1 MTDSRPLPIFDG
13 HNDTLL
19 YLLEHAPEGA
29 AAFLR
34 RDDGRG
40 HLDLP
45 RAREG
50 GFVGGMFAVYVGN
63 PPEDGSFGDRLT
75 RDEHGYEVKLPPPV
89 TFERAVGIA
98 LAQMGLL
105 FRLEGLSEGTLKV
118 VRTADEITACM
129 QNGVLAAVLH
139 MEGAEAIDPDLA
151 ALDVFY
157 QAGLRS
163 LGPVWSR
170 PNAFGHGVPF
180 KYPSTSDTGP
190 GLTDAGKA
198 LVKACNQLGI
208 VVDMAHLNAKGF
220 WDVAALTD
228 VPLVVSHS
236 GAYGICPSARNL
248 TDDQIDTVGQSDG
261 VIGISFYVA
270 DLRPDGLFD
279 ADTPLQFVVDHL
291 CYIADRIGVE
301 HVALGSD
308 FNGAR
313 VPQEIKDVAGL
324 PKLIDAL
331 RAAGFDAADLRLIAH
346 ENWLRVLRA
355 TWKK

>member
-1 MTDSRPLPIFDG
+1 MMDSKPLPIFDG

-19 YLLEHAPEGA
+19 YLVEHDPDHGA
-29 AAFLR
+29 QFLK
-34 RDDGRG
+34 RDDSRG
-40 HLDLP
+40 HIDLP

-50 GFVGGMFAVYVGN
+50 GFAGGMFAVYVGN

-89 TFERAVGIA
+89 AFDRAVKIA
-98 LAQMGLL
+98 LTQMSLL
-105 FRLEGLSEGTLKV
+105 FRLEAMSEGAIKV
-118 VRTADEITACM
+118 IRSAAELEACLRD
-129 QNGVLAAVLH
+129 GVLAAVLH

-151 ALDVFY
+151 ALEVCY

-180 KYPSTSDTGP
+180 KHPSTSDTGP

-198 LVKACNQLGI
+198 LVKACNRLGI
-208 VVDMAHLNAKGF
+208 VVDNAHLNAKGF

-248 TDDQIDTVGQSDG
+248 TDDQIDALGESGG

-270 DLRPDGLFD
+270 DLRPDGYFE
-279 ADTPLQFVVDHL
+279 ADTPLSTIVEHL
-291 CYIADRIGVE
+291 RYIADRIGVA

-313 VPQEIKDVAGL
+313 IPRAIKDVTGL
-324 PKLIDAL
+324 PKLLDAL
-331 RAAGFDAADLRLIAH
+331 RASGFAEADLRLVAH
-346 ENWLRVLRA
+346 ENWLRVLRK
-355 TWKK
+355 TWK

>member
-1 MTDSRPLPIFDG
+1 MMDSKPLPIFDG

-19 YLLEHAPEGA
+19 YLVEHDPEHGA
-29 AAFLR
+29 QFLR
-34 RDDGRG
+34 RDDDRG

-50 GFVGGMFAVYVGN
+50 GFAGGMFAVYVGN

-89 TFERAVGIA
+89 AFERAVKIA
-98 LAQMGLL
+98 LAQMSLL
-105 FRLEGLSEGTLKV
+105 FRLEAMAEGALKV
-118 VRTADEITACM
+118 VRTAAEIDACLRD
-129 QNGVLAAVLH
+129 GVLAAVLH

-163 LGPVWSR
+163 LGLVWSR

-198 LVKACNQLGI
+198 LVKACNRLGI
-208 VVDMAHLNAKGF
+208 VVDMAHLNAQGF

-248 TDDQIDTVGQSDG
+248 TDDQIDAVGESNG

-270 DLRPDGLFD
+270 DLRPDGLFE
-279 ADTPLQFVVDHL
+279 ADTPLSLVVDHVR
-291 CYIADRIGVE
+291 YIADRIGVE

-313 VPQEIKDVAGL
+313 IPLEIKDVAGL
-324 PKLIDAL
+324 PKLLDAL
-331 RAAGFDAADLRLIAH
+331 RKSGFDEDELRLIAH

-355 TWKK
+355 TWKA

>member
-1 MTDSRPLPIFDG
+1 MDSMSLPIFDG

-19 YLLEHAPEGA
+19 YLLEHDPDGGA
-29 AAFLR
+29 QFLR

-40 HLDLP
+40 HIDLP

-50 GFVGGMFAVYVGN
+50 GFAGGMFAVYVGN

-75 RDEHGYEVKLPPPV
+75 RDEHGYEVTLPPPV
-89 TFERAVGIA
+89 AFERAVGIA
-98 LAQMGLL
+98 LAQMSLL
-105 FRLEGLSEGTLKV
+105 FRLEAISEGAFKV
-118 VRTADEITACM
+118 TRTVDEIEACM
-129 QNGVLAAVLH
+129 RDGGLAAVLH
-139 MEGAEAIDPDLA
+139 MEGAEAIDPDLH

-163 LGPVWSR
+163 VGPVWSR
-170 PNAFGHGVPF
+170 PNVFGHGVPF
-180 KYPSTSDTGP
+180 KYPTTSDTGP

-198 LVKACNQLGI
+198 LVKACNRLGI
-208 VVDMAHLNAKGF
+208 VVDLAHLNARGF
-220 WDVAALTD
+220 WNVAELTD

-236 GAYGICPSARNL
+236 GAHAICPSARNL
-248 TDDQIDTVGQSDG
+248 TDDQIDAVGESDG

-279 ADTPLQFVVDHL
+279 GDTPLSFVVDHL
-291 CYIADRIGVE
+291 RYIADRIGVE

-313 VPQEIKDVAGL
+313 VPQAIKDVTGL
-324 PKLIDAL
+324 PKLIDCP
-331 RAAGFDAADLRLIAH
+331 AGLRL
-346 ENWLRVLRA
+346 
-355 TWKK
+355 